1 MWLGR
6 IPGEGGGDME
16 ALLSS
21 NSLLC
26 FSSSQIAASPG
37 YPPDAMKEEK
47 ERGRERKG
55 GGGRGWGE
63 GEERERGC
71 SGVNILKA

>member
-6 IPGEGGGDME
+6 IPGEGGGDRE

-47 ERGRERKG
+47 ERGREGEGRGREGEGGEKERKG
-55 GGGRGWGE
+55 RGVAVE
-63 GEERERGC
+63 
-71 SGVNILKA
+71 LTY

>member
-6 IPGEGGGDME
+6 IPGEGGGDRE

-47 ERGRERKG
+47 ERGGREREGEGEGGEKERKG
-55 GGGRGWGE
+55 RLQW
-63 GEERERGC
+63 
-71 SGVNILKA
+71 S

>member
-6 IPGEGGGDME
+6 IPGEGGGDRE

-37 YPPDAMKEEK
+37 YPPDAKKEEK

-55 GGGRGWGE
+55 GGGRERVRRRRGKGE
-63 GEERERGC
+63 GLQW
-71 SGVNILKA
+71 S